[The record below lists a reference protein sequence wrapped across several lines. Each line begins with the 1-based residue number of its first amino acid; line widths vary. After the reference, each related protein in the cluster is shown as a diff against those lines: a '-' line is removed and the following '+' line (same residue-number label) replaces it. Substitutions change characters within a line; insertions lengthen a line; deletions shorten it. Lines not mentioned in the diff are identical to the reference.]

1 MPAAEIRCYGELT
14 DFLPVECRGRTIP
27 YYFSVPGSVKD
38 ALESRGIPH
47 PEIDLL
53 LVNGEPVGFSYLLAD
68 GDRVAA
74 FPRFRRLDI
83 SPVSPVHLPLPEEPR
98 FALDG
103 HLARLARYL
112 RLLGF
117 DAAHSP
123 EAGDAALARQAA
135 DEGRIL
141 LTRDLDLLKRRVVR
155 LGYRVRN
162 TRPRLQ
168 LAEVAGQFSLAQ
180 RSRPFT
186 RCLACGETLAGASA
200 EEVTGRVPAG
210 VAARHRTFHTCPGCG
225 RIYWPGSHHR
235 RLTALVEEVLAP
247 PPRAGP

>member
-1 MPAAEIRCYGELT
+1 MPAAQIRCYGELN
-14 DFLPVECRGRTIP
+14 DFLPEGWRGRP
-27 YYFSVPGSVKD
+27 MPCSFGVPGSVKD
-38 ALESRGIPH
+38 ALEARGIPH

-53 LVNGEPVGFSYLLAD
+53 LVNGEPVGFSHLLAD
-68 GDRVAA
+68 GDRIAA

-83 SPVSPVHLPLPEEPR
+83 SAVSPIHLPLPAEPR

-123 EAGDAALARQAA
+123 EVDDAALARQAA
-135 DEGRIL
+135 DEDRIL

-168 LAEVAGQFSLAQ
+168 LTEVAGHFSLAE

-186 RCLACGETLAGASA
+186 RCLACGECLAGASP
-200 EEVTGRVPAG
+200 EEVTSRVPAG
-210 VAARHRTFHTCPGCG
+210 VAARHRTFLACPGCG
-225 RIYWPGSHHR
+225 RVYWPGSHHR

-247 PPRAGP
+247 TPGAGP